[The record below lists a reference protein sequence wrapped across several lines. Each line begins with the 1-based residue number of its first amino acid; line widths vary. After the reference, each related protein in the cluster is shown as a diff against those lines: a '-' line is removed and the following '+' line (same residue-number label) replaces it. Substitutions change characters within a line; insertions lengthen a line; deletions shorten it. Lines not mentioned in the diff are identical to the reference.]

1 MRDDR
6 GPKVTDTGEALAAEA
21 RSAAETRSVA
31 SAERFLRLAERDGL
45 ADVIYTRE
53 ESPLGPLALAATE
66 HGLVRISY
74 LLPGTTEADVAA
86 ELALTVSPRVLEGR
100 ARLDPVRREL
110 EEYFGGHRRRFEL
123 PVDWRLVRGFG
134 RGVLDATARIA
145 YGDTATYTEVARRAG
160 NERAYRAAGNALN
173 RNPIPIVVP
182 CHRVL
187 HSTGGLGGYA
197 GGLDAKRFLLA
208 LEGAL

>member
-6 GPKVTDTGEALAAEA
+6 GSNVTDTGEALAAEA
-21 RSAAETRSVA
+21 RSATETRSVA
-31 SAERFLRLAERDGL
+31 SAERFLRLAEEDGL

-66 HGLVRISY
+66 RGLVRISY
-74 LLPGTTEADVAA
+74 LLPGRTEADVAA

-100 ARLDPVRREL
+100 TRLDPVRREL

-134 RGVLDATARIA
+134 RGVLGATARIA